1 MHALPIGSP
10 WVVAV
15 TLLRVKTRALKYFP
29 RQRAEIDVDVCKV
42 YWILL

>member
-10 WVVAV
+10 RVVPIA
-15 TLLRVKTRALKYFP
+15 LLRIKTRALKYFP

-42 YWILL
+42 YWISL

>member
-1 MHALPIGSP
+1 MHALPIGTP

-29 RQRAEIDVDVCKV
+29 WERAKIDVDVCKIYGV
-42 YWILL
+42 ML

>member
-1 MHALPIGSP
+1 MYALPIGSP
-10 WVVAV
+10 RVVPIA
-15 TLLRVKTRALKYFP
+15 LLRIKTRTLKYFP

>member
-1 MHALPIGSP
+1 MYALPIGSP
-10 WVVAV
+10 RVVPIA
-15 TLLRVKTRALKYFP
+15 LLRIKTRALKYFP